1 MFHRWNRALI
11 VSSLALR
18 AHAFTGPC
26 PAVKCT
32 NRRSGA
38 SSTTTTSRYL
48 SSSSQEPPAPMTKK
62 TVLVPIA
69 DGSEE
74 IETTC
79 ITDTLTRFGAHVT
92 VASVGPTLEC
102 RMSRGIKV
110 LADCA
115 ISDCVGKAWDLIALP
130 GGMPGAEHLRDSAD
144 LVSLLQKQKSEGKLY
159 AAVCAGTL
167 RVVCSNPRDGRAT
180 SS

>member
-18 AHAFTGPC
+18 AHAFTGLFPI
-26 PAVKCT
+26 VKYS
-32 NRRSGA
+32 RRRPGSTSSPFLSA
-38 SSTTTTSRYL
+38 PSSTD
-48 SSSSQEPPAPMTKK
+48 AAAAAMTKK

-74 IETTC
+74 IETAC

-92 VASVGPTLEC
+92 IASVGPTLEC

-110 LADCA
+110 VADCP

-144 LVSLLQKQKSEGKLY
+144 LVSLLQKQKADGKLY
-159 AAVCAGTL
+159 AAVCAGT
-167 RVVCSNPRDGRAT
+167 
-180 SS
+180 